1 MPGTICDLHFP
12 GGTTLVNVR
21 EKDKTIAIRTH
32 QKARKMKT
40 HLRKLRSSLLLLLF
54 ITSFLPR
61 FSAQSN
67 GFEVIKNLEL
77 MDQIYQHLEMY
88 YVDDAQVGKLS
99 KVAIDAMLKELDPYT
114 VYYHESN
121 IEDYKLMTTGQYG
134 GIGAL
139 IRKIGD
145 HTFIAEPYEGNP
157 AQKAGLMA
165 GDKIISIDGK
175 SMVGLPSDDV
185 SSSLKGPK
193 GTTIVVEVERG
204 KEKKKISVTR
214 DEIKLPD
221 VPYSGMINETVG
233 YIKLNSFTQTASA
246 DVKTAFTDLKSKGMK
261 QLVLDLRGNGG
272 GLLIEAV
279 KIVNM
284 FVKKDQTVVTTKGRV
299 AEENRVYK
307 TLENPIDMEIPL
319 TVLIDEGSASA
330 SEIVAGSLQ
339 DLDRAVIIGNTSY
352 GKGLVQRTYDLK
364 YGSKVKL
371 TIAKYYTPS
380 GRCVQRL
387 EYYEKEDGEKP
398 KEIADSLIKV
408 FKTVNGRDVID
419 GRGIEPDVTA
429 EEKDLSR
436 LTATIYAN
444 NLLFNY
450 ATNYFNEHP
459 SISEAGKFTL
469 SDSEYDAFKNF
480 VLKEEFTYS
489 TASEEM
495 LKKMKKTAEDEG
507 FYDESK
513 AEYDALMAKVVPS
526 KERDLAK
533 FRTEIQPMLEN
544 EIVSRYYFQ
553 KGRAVDSFRTDD
565 VLKKAL
571 EVLNNPTK
579 YNTILKK

>member
-1 MPGTICDLHFP
+1 M
-12 GGTTLVNVR
+12 
-21 EKDKTIAIRTH
+21 
-32 QKARKMKT
+32 KMYLKQFS
-40 HLRKLRSSLLLLLF
+40 LSLLLLLF
-54 ITSFLPR
+54 VGSLTPR
-61 FSAQSN
+61 VSAQSN

-157 AQKAGLMA
+157 AQKSGLMA

-175 SMVGLPSDDV
+175 SMVGLASDDV

-193 GTTIVVEVERG
+193 GTTIVIEVERG

-233 YIKLNSFTQTASA
+233 YIKLNSFTQTAAA
-246 DVKTAFTDLKSKGMK
+246 DVKTAFTELKSKGMK

-307 TLENPIDMEIPL
+307 TLENPMDTEIPL

-387 EYYEKEDGEKP
+387 EYYDKADGEKP
-398 KEIADSLIKV
+398 KEIADSLLKV
-408 FKTVNGRDVID
+408 FKTANGRDVID
-419 GRGIEPDVTA
+419 GRGIEPDVTV

-450 ATNYFNEHP
+450 ATNYHMDHP
-459 SISEAGKFTL
+459 SISEAGKFALT
-469 SDSEYDAFKNF
+469 DAEYDGFKVF
-480 VLKEEFTYS
+480 VLKEDFTYS

-507 FYDESK
+507 FYEDSK
-513 AEYDALMAKVVPS
+513 AEYEALMAKVVPS
-526 KERDLAK
+526 KERDLIK
-533 FRTEIQPMLEN
+533 FRSEIQPMLEN

-553 KGRAVDSFRTDD
+553 KGRAVDSFRSDD

-571 EVLNNPTK
+571 EVLNNPTQ

>member
-1 MPGTICDLHFP
+1 MKFP
-12 GGTTLVNVR
+12 RINIPDRIT
-21 EKDKTIAIRTH
+21 K
-32 QKARKMKT
+32 
-40 HLRKLRSSLLLLLF
+40 LF
-54 ITSFLPR
+54 ISGLII
-61 FSAQSN
+61 FSGAVSHAQST

-88 YVDDAQVGKLS
+88 YVDEPQAGKLY
-99 KVAIDAMLKELDPYT
+99 KAGIDAMLKELDPYT

-139 IRKIGD
+139 IRKIGEY
-145 HTFIAEPYEGNP
+145 TFIAEPYEGNP
-157 AQKAGLMA
+157 AEKSGLRA
-165 GDKIISIDGK
+165 GDKILSIDGK

-193 GTTIVVEVERG
+193 GTTIEIEIERENVG
-204 KEKKKISVTR
+204 KKKVAVTR

-221 VPYSGMINETVG
+221 VPYSGMLNETVG
-233 YIKLNSFTQTASA
+233 YIKLNSFTNTAAS
-246 DVKTAFTDLKSKGMK
+246 DVKTAFSELKTQGMK
-261 QLVLDLRGNGG
+261 ELVLDLRGNGG

-284 FVKKDQTVVTTKGRV
+284 FVKKDQVVVTTKGRV
-299 AEENRVYK
+299 TEENRVYK
-307 TLENPIDMEIPL
+307 TLENPVDLDIPL

-330 SEIVAGSLQ
+330 SEIVAGSIQ
-339 DLDRAVIIGNTSY
+339 DLDRGVIIGTTSY

-387 EYYEKEDGEKP
+387 EYYEKEEGTKP
-398 KEIADSLIKV
+398 KEIADSLLKV
-408 FKTVNGRDVID
+408 FKTKNGRDVID
-419 GRGIEPDVTA
+419 GRGIEPDVEVT
-429 EEKDLSR
+429 EKEFSR

-444 NLLFNY
+444 NLIFNY
-450 ATNYFNEHP
+450 ATKYFNSHP
-459 SISEAGKFTL
+459 SIAEAGKFALT
-469 SDSEYDAFKNF
+469 DEEYTAFKDY

-495 LKKMKKTAEDEG
+495 LKKMKETAEEEG
-507 FYDESK
+507 FYNESK

-526 KERDLAK
+526 KERDLEK
-533 FRTEIQPMLEN
+533 FKEEIKTLLEN

-553 KGRAVDSFRTDD
+553 KGRAKDAFRNDHNIE
-565 VLKKAL
+565 KAL
-571 EVLNNPTK
+571 EILKNKTQ
-579 YNTILKK
+579 YNTILGN